1 VKYAAKIELDKAM
14 GETPRKNF
22 IDTVM
27 IRSFKNQFK
36 DSVMQWKNFFSYLKF
51 QRAVRKEGKD

>member
-1 VKYAAKIELDKAM
+1 MKYAAKIELDKAT
-14 GETPRKNF
+14 GEQPRKNF

-36 DSVMQWKNFFSYLKF
+36 DTVMQWKNLFSYIKF
-51 QRAVRKEGKD
+51 